1 MFSKHDT
8 NNGKQSRGIS
18 RLVVAVVL
26 IFAAISVI
34 NLVGVAVKA
43 SQKNDEIAQLKL
55 EIEQQ
60 QQDIDEVNYLV
71 QDGNELEYIE
81 RIARE
86 KYGYAAP
93 GERAFYVSD
102 GG

>member
-1 MFSKHDT
+1 MFSKSDKS
-8 NNGKQSRGIS
+8 NGKQSRGIS
-18 RLVVAVVL
+18 KIVVAVVL
-26 IFAAISVI
+26 LFVAVSAI
-34 NLVGVAVKA
+34 NLIGVALRAAEKR
-43 SQKNDEIAQLKL
+43 SEIEQLSMQ
-55 EIEQQ
+55 IEQQ
-60 QQDIDEVNYLV
+60 QQGIDEVNYLL